1 MREVSRWKA
10 LAFIY
15 FFMLAF
21 ALTFQGIPPVLGFIV
36 SSLGISHAQ
45 AGTLMSFFGLPGIFI
60 SIPGGILADIYG
72 SRHVGLISL
81 VITLVGS
88 LLVGFGNSY
97 FILVAGRII
106 SGIGALTISIIAPRT
121 LSHWFEKDDLGI
133 AMGIFNTAMPLA
145 TILTL
150 NTFGR
155 LAVLKGWRFPI
166 LLTSFYCLLVLIM
179 FYFKYPTSPVEK
191 KQQEKPNF
199 KESLHGIRKT
209 GLPIWLVAAIWMM
222 YNASAISYLTFGGD
236 YYVSVGYSASY
247 AGFLTSLLMIGSL
260 FLSTFVGYFIDKVG
274 NEEYFIAVG
283 SVALAFLLFLV
294 PRSGINP
301 FLLGIL
307 IGIAAPFIPAPVF
320 SLVPKLLP
328 PKQRG
333 LGYGILSTCLNF
345 GVLIGPLLVGL
356 FYDLTQSY
364 LYGFNLMAVFAL
376 STAVIAIFLSYT
388 CKSVQK
394 DKNESVL

>member
-60 SIPGGILADIYG
+60 SIPGGILADVYG
-72 SRHVGLISL
+72 SRYIGIVSL

-106 SGIGALTISIIAPRT
+106 SGIGALTIAIIAPRAV
-121 LSHWFEKDDLGI
+121 SQWFQKEELGM
-133 AMGIFNTAMPLA
+133 AMGIFNTGMPLA

-150 NTFGR
+150 NLFSR
-155 LAVLKGWRFPI
+155 LAAFKGWRFPI
-166 LLTSFYCLLVLIM
+166 LLTSFYCLLVFIM
-179 FYFKYPTSPVEK
+179 FYFKFPSSPGEK
-191 KQQEKPNF
+191 KQQEKSSF
-199 KESLHGIRKT
+199 KKSLNGIRNT
-209 GLPIWLVAAIWMM
+209 GLSVWLVAAIWMM
-222 YNASAISYLTFGGD
+222 YNASVISYLTFGGD

-260 FLSTFVGYFIDKVG
+260 LLSPLVGYLIDKVG
-274 NEEYFIAVG
+274 KQEYIIAG
-283 SVALAFLLFLV
+283 SSVVLAALMFFV
-294 PRSGINP
+294 PRTELNP
-301 FLLGIL
+301 LLLGIL
-307 IGIAAPFIPAPVF
+307 IGIASPFVPAPVF

-328 PKQRG
+328 PEKLG
-333 LGYGILSTCLNF
+333 LGYGILSTCLNV
-345 GVLIGPLLVGL
+345 GVLIGPLMVGL
-356 FYDLTQSY
+356 SYDRTLSY
-364 LYGFNLMAVFAL
+364 LSGFNLMAIFAL
-376 STAVIAIFLSYT
+376 STAIIAILFPFIN
-388 CKSVQK
+388 KSAQIK
-394 DKNESVL
+394 EES